1 MLVGTYLD
9 LAEGNSHGTIISI
22 DKFLE
27 FGCPVRCGFHLAVV
41 VVLIHVSGRID
52 VAIFHYIVIAVS
64 CQCLSLEFFQQG
76 DDVCGL
82 TFLVSLHHGRA
93 RRLAESYPIEVSIDL
108 IRRIRIGNQHV
119 LAVWGAESDGIS
131 IDFIACGSLDLE

>member
-9 LAEGNSHGTIISI
+9 LAEGDSHGTVISI

-52 VAIFHYIVIAVS
+52 VAIFHYVVVAVRG
-64 CQCLSLEFFQQG
+64 QCLSHQFFEQG

-82 TFLVSLHHGRA
+82 TFLVGLHRGRTC
-93 RRLAESYPIEVSIDL
+93 RLAESYPIEVGIDL
-108 IRRIRIGNQHV
+108 FRMVGIGNQHV
-119 LAVWGAESDGIS
+119 LAVWGAEPD
-131 IDFIACGSLDLE
+131 